1 MGELL
6 DETVALH
13 LPRHDQV
20 GHGMRRPF
28 RRGPRPRIVSTVREV
43 EVASSKK
50 SQVEAEQQRL
60 QAKAA
65 DEAQELL
72 EQMLAQTEVVAAFLA
87 KEQSSVARRGL
98 STKRL
103 ARLRLMSDDLSSA
116 ARFASKSVKG

>member
-1 MGELL
+1 M
-6 DETVALH
+6 
-13 LPRHDQV
+13 
-20 GHGMRRPF
+20 
-28 RRGPRPRIVSTVREV
+28 
-43 EVASSKK
+43 ASSKK

-60 QAKAA
+60 QAK
-65 DEAQELL
+65 ELL